1 MRLKME
7 DSATLE
13 RNSTKS
19 FQGNRNLGFNKC
31 IWKMQIQQ
39 KIRIA
44 KNLCL
49 VCLQSIFCE
58 FRGNSRSLSDSKIS
72 YFKLIRMKI
81 RFAIYK
87 ASNFVVTYT
96 VLDIPFSDF
105 RDIVRA

>member
-72 YFKLIRMKI
+72 YFKPIHLKI
-81 RFAIYK
+81 RKNNENSLRNIQTK
-87 ASNFVVTYT
+87 Q
-96 VLDIPFSDF
+96 F
-105 RDIVRA
+105 RC

>member
-1 MRLKME
+1 
-7 DSATLE
+7 
-13 RNSTKS
+13 
-19 FQGNRNLGFNKC
+19 
-31 IWKMQIQQ
+31 MQIQQ